1 MTYHIC
7 IYSNVVLFITSK
19 GARGTE
25 SPPPF
30 LTFCSYIHFQ
40 YNFFISLLFHHFF
53 LIWTWPC
60 PYSYNLMLRA
70 TYMCRRLL
78 YIGSTHVK
86 RFRKMGWVSIPPKF
100 IKVLWQSF
108 RCRFTRSKNFDKVL
122 DVGSHDQRTLSK
134 F

>member
-25 SPPPF
+25 LPPPF

-40 YNFFISLLFHHFF
+40 YNFFIISSLFPYFNLSVSIFIQSYVKSNLHVST
-53 LIWTWPC
+53 LII
-60 PYSYNLMLRA
+60 
-70 TYMCRRLL
+70 

-86 RFRKMGWVSIPPKF
+86 LFRKIGWVSIPPKS
-100 IKVLWQSF
+100 IKVLSQSF
-108 RCRFTRSKNFDKVL
+108 RFTRSKNFDQVFDRKL
-122 DVGSHDQRTLSK
+122 
-134 F
+134 